1 MSNHDHPFANPGP
14 AGLMVLAFYLGCLW
28 PVATHMVPHELAIV
42 LVPLGLAGGLVQ
54 MTAGII
60 ELRNGAILPGNIL
73 MAFSAF
79 MWYGFGEHLLRGL
92 GLIKVSTAGVDG
104 WVFLIM
110 GLLMV
115 GFTPG
120 FFLANTAASLFMLA
134 TDVFFLGAAL
144 FWLTGVPVFWEIAG
158 WDLPVVVITILWQVV
173 AQVLN
178 THFGKQIISLGPA
191 WISKKPAANEVIYE
205 TKTA

>member
-1 MSNHDHPFANPGP
+1 MSSHDHPFASPGP

-54 MTAGII
+54 LTAGII
-60 ELRNGAILPGNIL
+60 ELRNGALLQGNIL

-92 GLIKVSTAGVDG
+92 GLIKAPTTIVDG

-115 GFTPG
+115 GFTPC
-120 FFLANTAASLFMLA
+120 FMLANTAATLFMLA
-134 TDVFFLGAAL
+134 TDVFFMGAAL
-144 FWLTGVPVFWEIAG
+144 FWLTGVHVFWTIAG
-158 WDLPVVVITILWQVV
+158 WDLPFVVLFILWQVIG
-173 AQVLN
+173 QKLN
-178 THFGKQIISLGPA
+178 TYFGRTILPMGPA
-191 WISKKPAANEVIYE
+191 WLKASK
-205 TKTA
+205 